1 MSNESKC
8 TFIPFTYLLI
18 SLETL
23 KHASW
28 IVAISQTL
36 SQVTLKET
44 VKAVAVA
51 VLNVSS
57 RVLPVHLL
65 MEHLTQP
72 LPAAS

>member
-36 SQVTLKET
+36 SQGDPKEQLK
-44 VKAVAVA
+44 
-51 VLNVSS
+51 
-57 RVLPVHLL
+57 RLPW
-65 MEHLTQP
+65 QY
-72 LPAAS
+72 